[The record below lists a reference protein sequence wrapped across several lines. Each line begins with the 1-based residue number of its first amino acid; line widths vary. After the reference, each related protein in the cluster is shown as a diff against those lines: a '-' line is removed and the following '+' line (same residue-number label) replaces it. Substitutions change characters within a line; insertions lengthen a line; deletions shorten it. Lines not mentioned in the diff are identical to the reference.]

1 MASTF
6 QLELVAADRV
16 VWSGE
21 ATMVIA
27 RTLEGEVGILANHAP
42 LLGVL
47 APGAVEI
54 RSDDGAPLVA
64 AVDGGFLSVAHNRIS
79 ILAERAD
86 LAEDIDQSE
95 ARRELERAQQEGDG
109 SERSERGIAA
119 FEARVAVAERAS
131 SR

>member
-1 MASTF
+1 MAATF

-27 RTLEGEVGILANHAP
+27 RTIEGEVGILANHAP

-47 APGAVEI
+47 APGPVEI
-54 RSDDGAPLVA
+54 RPEDGSPMTAV
-64 AVDGGFLSVAHNRIS
+64 VDGGFLSVAQNRIS

-86 LAEDIDQSE
+86 LADDIDLSV
-95 ARRELERAQQEGDG
+95 ARRELERAEQDKDD
-109 SERSERGIAA
+109 SERSQRLVAA
-119 FEARVAVAERAS
+119 AEARVAAAEKTS
-131 SR
+131 

>member
-1 MASTF
+1 MAATF
-6 QLELVAADRV
+6 DLELVAADRI

-54 RSDDGAPLVA
+54 RPEDGSTMFA
-64 AVDGGFLSVAHNRIS
+64 AVDGGFISVAHNRIS

-86 LAEDIDQSE
+86 LADDIDVSA
-95 ARRELERAQQEGDG
+95 ARDELEKAQQDDD
-109 SERSERGIAA
+109 SERSRRAIAA
-119 FEARVAVAERAS
+119 AEARIATAEKAS
-131 SR
+131 

>member
-109 SERSERGIAA
+109 SERSERVIAA